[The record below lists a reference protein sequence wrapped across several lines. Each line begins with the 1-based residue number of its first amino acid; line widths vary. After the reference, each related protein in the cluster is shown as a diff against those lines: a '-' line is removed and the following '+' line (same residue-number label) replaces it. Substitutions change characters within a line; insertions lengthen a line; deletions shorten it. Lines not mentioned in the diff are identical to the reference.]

1 MEKWNSHIS
10 QPKAVNG
17 GGPQGG
23 TAGIV
28 EYLSQTNGNLD
39 FFNDDKGF
47 KFIDDASF
55 LEFFNLVS
63 VGLTTYNNLQQ
74 IPSDISINSFYLP
87 TENTFSQGCLNKISE
102 GTAHNHVKLN
112 SEKTKYMLINYYH
125 GCKIQC

>member
-1 MEKWNSHIS
+1 MGSKSLIPLLINFFQERYIVVKWNSHIS

-39 FFNDDKGF
+39 FLNDDEGF

-74 IPSDISINSFYLP
+74 NSSDI
-87 TENTFSQGCLNKISE
+87 
-102 GTAHNHVKLN
+102 
-112 SEKTKYMLINYYH
+112 
-125 GCKIQC
+125 

>member
-1 MEKWNSHIS
+1 MH
-10 QPKAVNG
+10 G

-23 TAGIV
+23 TAGKV

-39 FFNDDKGF
+39 FLNDDEGF

-87 TENTFSQGCLNKISE
+87 TENTFSQGCLNK
-102 GTAHNHVKLN
+102 TN
-112 SEKTKYMLINYYH
+112 
-125 GCKIQC
+125 